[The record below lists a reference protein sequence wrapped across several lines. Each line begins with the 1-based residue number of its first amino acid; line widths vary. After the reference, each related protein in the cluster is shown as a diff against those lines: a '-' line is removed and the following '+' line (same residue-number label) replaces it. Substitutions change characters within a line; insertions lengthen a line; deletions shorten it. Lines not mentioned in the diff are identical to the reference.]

1 MYDIQKEFKESEK
14 ENKVFEVKNE
24 SYQNDIANKLITGG
38 LGSEI
43 KFILNNPIKI
53 SRFKIF
59 KFKIKSFIK
68 NIIDVL

>member
-14 ENKVFEVKNE
+14 ENKIFEVKNE

>member
-53 SRFKIF
+53 SRLKIF